1 MKEDVL
7 PEGWE
12 IKKLESLA
20 DILDSQRKPINSKER
35 EKRIQGKSDN
45 KLFPYYGATGEVGKI
60 DDYLFDEEL
69 VALGEDGVPFL
80 DFNKDKAY
88 MLYGK
93 TWVNNHAHV
102 LRAKKG
108 ITENKFLYYFL
119 NQFDYRNY
127 VNGGTRLKLTQAN
140 MRKIPVITPPLPEQ
154 QYLSQKLTAL
164 LDEVAQ
170 TKQRLEAIP
179 ALLKQFRQ
187 SVLADAVSGRLTEE
201 WRKENDGNSLDYREL
216 CISEREKRYGKKVKK
231 LSELDILPKLD
242 LPNSW
247 SWKAIDEVCLKITDG
262 THHSPENTESGDYMY
277 VTSKNV
283 REGYID
289 LSNITYVDKET
300 HKEIFARCDVAYGD
314 VLYVKDGANT
324 GLACVN
330 NIEEQISLLSSVSV
344 LKQCSFVNP
353 HYLQHYLNSPIGRKL
368 MLGMMSGTA
377 IKRLT
382 LTKIVASPIP
392 IPPKEEQTQIVQKV
406 ETYFALADEI
416 ETQVKTAL
424 ENVNLLTQSILAKA
438 FNGELS
444 AVWRNSQVTE
454 TQGNV

>member
-20 DILDSQRKPINSKER
+20 DILDFQRKPINSKER

-60 DDYLFDEEL
+60 DDYLFNEEL

-127 VNGGTRLKLTQAN
+127 VNGGIRLKLTQAN

-179 ALLKQFRQ
+179 ALLKKFRQ

-201 WRKENDGNSLDYREL
+201 NADKWNTQPLKSLTTKIGSGSTPKGGNDVYKDSGIPFVRSLNIHTHFIKYE
-216 CISEREKRYGKKVKK
+216 
-231 LSELDILPKLD
+231 D
-242 LPNSW
+242 LVF
-247 SWKAIDEVCLKITDG
+247 IDEVQAEKL
-262 THHSPENTESGDYMY
+262 
-277 VTSKNV
+277 KNV
-283 REGYID
+283 KIEEND
-289 LSNITYVDKET
+289 VLLNITGASIGRVNIAPKEFVNGRVNQ
-300 HKEIFARCDVAYGD
+300 HVA
-314 VLYVKDGANT
+314 
-324 GLACVN
+324 
-330 NIEEQISLLSSVSV
+330 IIR
-344 LKQCSFVNP
+344 LKQEALLPTFLHLV
-353 HYLQHYLNSPIGRKL
+353 LASPKFQKWIEGENY
-368 MLGMMSGTA
+368 GTTRQA
-377 IKRLT
+377 
-382 LTKIVASPIP
+382 LTKGMLEILEIHYPDIAT
-392 IPPKEEQTQIVQKV
+392 QTQIVQKV
-406 ETYFALADEI
+406 ETYFALPDEI
-416 ETQVKTAL
+416 ETQVKAAL
-424 ENVNLLTQSILAKA
+424 ENVNLFTQSILAKA
-438 FNGELS
+438 FSGELS
-444 AVWRNSQVTE
+444 AAWRKENSQLIQIRNNNE
-454 TQGNV
+454 

>member
-1 MKEDVL
+1 MIKEDVL

-154 QYLSQKLTAL
+154 QYLSKKLTAF

-201 WRKENDGNSLDYREL
+201 NADKWNTQPLKSLTTKIGSGSTPKGGNDVYKDLGIPFVRSLNIHTHFIKYEDLVFIDEVQAEKLKNVKIEENDVLLNITGASIGRVNIAPKEFVNGRVNQHVAIIRLKQE
-216 CISEREKRYGKKVKK
+216 V
-231 LSELDILPKLD
+231 ILPKFLH
-242 LPNSW
+242 LILASPKFQKWIEGENY
-247 SWKAIDEVCLKITDG
+247 G
-262 THHSPENTESGDYMY
+262 TT
-277 VTSKNV
+277 
-283 REGYID
+283 RQ
-289 LSNITYVDKET
+289 
-300 HKEIFARCDVAYGD
+300 A
-314 VLYVKDGANT
+314 
-324 GLACVN
+324 
-330 NIEEQISLLSSVSV
+330 
-344 LKQCSFVNP
+344 
-353 HYLQHYLNSPIGRKL
+353 
-368 MLGMMSGTA
+368 
-377 IKRLT
+377 
-382 LTKIVASPIP
+382 LTKGMLETLEIHYPDIAT
-392 IPPKEEQTQIVQKV
+392 QTQIVQKV

-416 ETQVKTAL
+416 ETQVNAAL

-438 FNGELS
+438 FSGELS
-444 AVWRNSQVTE
+444 AAWRNSQVTE
-454 TQGNV
+454 SQGNV